1 MRVTT
6 LRVYPV
12 KSLAGITVEQAEV
25 EPWGLARD
33 RRWGLFDEAGDSITS
48 REAHHMLGL
57 RAEPVDAATI
67 RIFDRDGESIDVEAP
82 VGGELTPV
90 TLTGQDA
97 ATPAK
102 SEAHDWLSRRVGRPV
117 RLLWQPDPTRRPIAE
132 AHGGLPGDSLSLA
145 DDGPL
150 LLATEAS
157 MAQLNSWIREDAGLP
172 DVPDLDP
179 GDFSAPSSQATP
191 RADGFTAL
199 DILRFR
205 PNVVID
211 GDAPFAED
219 DWTSVRVGDVEFRT
233 TVRCDRCVMT
243 TIDPATL
250 AGGKEPIRTL
260 ARHRRWDG
268 KTWFGIRL
276 APRSTG
282 VISVG
287 DPVVVG

>member
-6 LRVYPV
+6 LRIYPV
-12 KSLAGITVEQAEV
+12 KSLAGITVERADV

-33 RRWGLFDEAGDSITS
+33 RRWGVFDEAGDSVTS
-48 REAHHMLGL
+48 RQLHDMLGL
-57 RAEPVDAATI
+57 RAEPLDPATI
-67 RIFDRDGESIDVEAP
+67 RITDRDGGSVDVEAP
-82 VGGELTPV
+82 VGGVPTPV
-90 TLTGQDA
+90 TLTGQQTA
-97 ATPAK
+97 IPAK
-102 SEAHDWLSRRVGRPV
+102 SEAHDWLSQRVGHRV
-117 RLLWQPDPTRRPIAE
+117 RLLWQPDPTRRPISVN
-132 AHGGLPGDSLSLA
+132 HGGLPGDSLSLA

-150 LLATEAS
+150 LLATESS
-157 MAQLNSWIREDAGLP
+157 MAQLNAWIQQDEGLP
-172 DVPDLDP
+172 DVPDIDP
-179 GDFSAPSSQATP
+179 GDVSGPGGQATP
-191 RADGFTAL
+191 ARDGFAPL
-199 DILRFR
+199 DIVRFR

-219 DWTSVRVGDVEFRT
+219 DWTSVRIGDVEFRT

-243 TIDPATL
+243 TIDPVTL

-260 ARHRRWDG
+260 ARHRRWAG

-287 DPVVVG
+287 DQVVAG

>member
-1 MRVTT
+1 MRVTS
-6 LRVYPV
+6 LRIYPV
-12 KSLAGITVEQAEV
+12 KSLGGLALDKADV

-33 RRWGLFDEAGDSITS
+33 RRWGVFLESGESVTS
-48 REAHHMLGL
+48 RQLHHMLGL

-67 RIFDRDGESIDVEAP
+67 RIIDREGGSIEVEAP
-82 VGGELTPV
+82 VGGEPAAV
-90 TLTGQDA
+90 RLTGQESA
-97 ATPAK
+97 IPAK
-102 SEAHDWLSRRVGRPV
+102 SEAHDWLSQRVGQPV
-117 RLLWQPDPTRRPIAE
+117 RLLWQPDPTSRPIAE
-132 AHGGLPGDSLSLA
+132 NHGGLPGDSLSFA
-145 DDGPL
+145 DDAPL

-157 MAQLNSWIREDAGLP
+157 MAQLNTWIRDDARLP
-172 DVPDLDP
+172 DVPDIDP
-179 GDFSAPSSQATP
+179 GDLSGDATP
-191 RADGFTAL
+191 GDDGFTP
-199 DILRFR
+199 ISIVRFR

-211 GDAPFAED
+211 GGEPFAED
-219 DWTSVRVGDVEFRT
+219 GWTSVRIGDVEFRT

-243 TIDPATL
+243 TIDTVTL

-287 DPVVVG
+287 DPVVASR

>member
-6 LRVYPV
+6 LRIYPV
-12 KSLAGITVEQAEV
+12 KSLAGITVEQADV

-33 RRWGLFDEAGDSITS
+33 RRWGVFDDAGNSITS
-48 REAHHMLGL
+48 RVVHHMLGL

-67 RIFDRDGESIDVEAP
+67 RLIDRDGAAIDVEAP
-82 VGGELTPV
+82 VGGEPTPV
-90 TLTGQDA
+90 TLAGQETA
-97 ATPAK
+97 IPAK
-102 SEAHDWLSRRVGRPV
+102 TEAHDWLSERVGRRV

-132 AHGGLPGDSLSLA
+132 AQGGRPGDSLSLA

-157 MAQLNSWIREDAGLP
+157 MAQLNAWIREDAGLP
-172 DVPDLDP
+172 DVPDIDP
-179 GDFSAPSSQATP
+179 GDLSGDDTP
-191 RADGFTAL
+191 ARDGFTPL
-199 DILRFR
+199 SILRFR
-205 PNVVID
+205 PNVIVD
-211 GDAPFAED
+211 GDLPFAED
-219 DWTSVRVGDVEFRT
+219 DWTSVRIGEVEFRT

-243 TIDPATL
+243 TIDPVTL

-276 APRSTG
+276 APVSTG

-287 DPVVVG
+287 DEVAPN

>member
-1 MRVTT
+1 MRVTS
-6 LRVYPV
+6 LRIYPV
-12 KSLAGITVEQAEV
+12 KSLGGLALKTADV

-33 RRWGLFDEAGDSITS
+33 RRWGVFLESGESVTS
-48 REAHHMLGL
+48 RQLHRMLGL

-67 RIFDRDGESIDVEAP
+67 RIFDRAGGSIDVEAP
-82 VGGELTPV
+82 VGGEPTAV
-90 TLTGQDA
+90 GLTGQEA
-97 ATPAK
+97 AIPAK
-102 SEAHDWLSRRVGRPV
+102 SEAHDWLSERVGHPV

-132 AHGGLPGDSLSLA
+132 NHGGLPGDSLSFA
-145 DDGPL
+145 DDAPL

-157 MAQLNSWIREDAGLP
+157 MAQLNTWIRDDARLP
-172 DVPDLDP
+172 DVPDIDP
-179 GDFSAPSSQATP
+179 GDLSGDATP
-191 RADGFTAL
+191 GGDGFTPL
-199 DILRFR
+199 SILRFR

-211 GDAPFAED
+211 GDEPFAED
-219 DWTSVRVGDVEFRT
+219 GWTSVRIGDVQFRT

-243 TIDPATL
+243 TIDPVTL

-287 DPVVVG
+287 DLVVVG